1 MENLQEISTL
11 GGYRDLPKE
20 KALFTQNPDI
30 DRDALKVL
38 FNLQSNSGQWQERLG
53 MSPDQWND
61 LIRRLNDP
69 ADPAGNYRSPG
80 GDTINIS
87 DRD

>member
-1 MENLQEISTL
+1 MASELHKYTSQE
-11 GGYRDLPKE
+11 
-20 KALFTQNPDI
+20 ALNAALNS

-80 GDTINIS
+80 GDTVNIS